1 VLTSENPAKKTTAS
15 AAGWT
20 TMPENTRRR
29 SLRFQVLL
37 LTSLITTVLAV
48 FFACV
53 FFYALPSVLIKA
65 ESSYTANMVETV
77 RGNLKDTVQR
87 LALTCDDL
95 GAWDASVRFIAGKYP
110 DFIAENW
117 PKGSPAH
124 GHNADVMFIKD
135 AAGRTIYADY
145 YDVETDGRAKPV
157 AGFDEALAPLAEACL
172 AAYNADP
179 ESAEDSPRQ
188 ERVRAGVLF
197 VGDEVYAVAVAPVR
211 VPGEGGANGTAVL
224 GVSLSNSR
232 LAAITHHSA
241 AEFSAT
247 KLAAGDRQGGGEIT
261 FRTDGG
267 MFVADIPGEDIFGNR
282 ILLHMSENRDIYLD
296 GRVLLNNALAALIL
310 AVLLFAGCVFMIADR
325 FIVRPLE
332 RMNADILSHARG
344 ESMNPDRYAR
354 DCKEFASICAS
365 INAMVRQIALSDTA
379 LVLMNGVMNGL
390 DDYIY
395 VYDPDTREILFA
407 NDKTKELFP
416 LVEGK
421 GDTVDPLGLYAYF
434 SGRNEACPVR
444 GAAAWEEVNPVTGRS
459 YRYMTGVVKW
469 TGKREACFQHVAD
482 ITDLKRGEA
491 AEEQLVLM
499 SAIVENSPQFIS
511 LIDST
516 GAFLFINR
524 DGAASLGYRA
534 EDLDRGNFT
543 RLLDK
548 ENAAR
553 FIESI
558 TPRIFAEV
566 SAEFELTVTCR
577 NGDTR
582 VMSFSSFSLESGS
595 GVVALIAKDM
605 TESRLL
611 EIELTAAKE
620 QAERSS
626 RAKGDF
632 LSRMSHEIRTPM
644 NAIIGMTGIA
654 RSSRDADK
662 KEYCLEKISD
672 ASTHLLG
679 VINDIL
685 DISKIEAGK
694 FELSYTDFVFKKMLE
709 RVQTV
714 VAYKLEEKH
723 QEFIVNVAP
732 DVPRAL
738 VSDEQRLAQVI
749 TNLVGNAVK
758 FTPENGRVTLAISLL
773 DESVGVCTLLTEV
786 SDTGIGISP
795 EQQGRLFQSFE
806 QADSGTARR
815 FGGTGLGL
823 AISKSIVQMMDG
835 DIWVE
840 SEEGKGAKFA
850 FTYRAARGESGEDD
864 GASESGG
871 AITGAPVEAPP
882 RLAGVRILLADDVA
896 INREIAATMLE
907 AEGAVVEEAE
917 DGGRAYEMFKADPD
931 GYDIILMDIHM
942 PKMDGYECSRLIR
955 ALDTQ
960 RAAEIPIIAMT
971 ADVFREDIER
981 CREAGMN
988 EHIGKPIDAKQMIAK
1003 LESVLQQR
1011 IV

>member
-1 VLTSENPAKKTTAS
+1 
-15 AAGWT
+15 
-20 TMPENTRRR
+20 MPETIRRR

-37 LTSLITTVLAV
+37 LISLITVILALV
-48 FFACV
+48 FSAV
-53 FFYALPSVLIKA
+53 FFYALPSVLSRA
-65 ESSYTANMVETV
+65 ESSYTANIVEAV
-77 RGNLKDTVQR
+77 RGNFQDTVQR

-95 GAWDASVRFIAGKYP
+95 GAWDAPMRFIAGEYP
-110 DFIAENW
+110 EFIAENW

-124 GHNADVMFIKD
+124 GHNADIMLIKD
-135 AAGRTIYADY
+135 AAGRTVYADY
-145 YDVETDGRAKPV
+145 YDADAGESTEPV
-157 AGFDEALAPLAEACL
+157 QGFDDAIGPPAEACL
-172 AAYNADP
+172 AAYNDDP
-179 ESAEDSPRQ
+179 EAAEERPLR

-197 VGDEVYAVAVAPVR
+197 TDAAVYAVAVAPVR
-211 VPGEGGANGTAVL
+211 VPGEGAANGTAVL
-224 GVSLSNSR
+224 GVSLSSSR
-232 LAAITHHSA
+232 LTMITHHSA
-241 AEFSAT
+241 AEFAVT
-247 KLAAGDRQGGGEIT
+247 KLPTEAPRSDGAIT
-261 FRTDGG
+261 FRTDGD
-267 MFVADIPGEDIFGNR
+267 MLIADIPGEDIFGNG
-282 ILLHMSENRDIYLD
+282 INLHMSEKRDIYREGLA
-296 GRVLLNNALAALIL
+296 VLNNALAALIL
-310 AVLLFAGCVFMIADR
+310 AVLLFAAGVFVIADR
-325 FIVRPLE
+325 FIVRPME
-332 RMNADILSHARG
+332 RMNEDILSLAPG
-344 ESMNPDRYAR
+344 ESMNPDRYAG
-354 DCKEFASICAS
+354 DCREFAGICAS
-365 INAMVRQIALSDTA
+365 INDMVRQINLSDTA
-379 LVLMNGVMNGL
+379 LVMMNGVMNGL

-395 VYDPDTREILFA
+395 VYDPDTEEILFA
-407 NDKTKELFP
+407 NDKMKEVFA
-416 LVEGK
+416 LVEAG
-421 GDTVDPLGLYAYF
+421 GGTVDPQGLYAHF
-434 SGRNEACPVR
+434 AGPNASCPVR
-444 GAAAWEEVNPVTGRS
+444 RPAGGRGAAIWEAGDPETGRS
-459 YRYMTGVVKW
+459 YRYMAGVVKW

-511 LIDST
+511 LIACT

-524 DGAASLGYRA
+524 DGAASLGYKA
-534 EDLDRGNFT
+534 DELDRGNFT
-543 RLLDK
+543 QLLDK
-548 ENAAR
+548 ESAAL
-553 FIESI
+553 FVESI
-558 TPRIFAEV
+558 IPRIFAEV

-582 VMSFSSFSLESGS
+582 ILSFSSFSLESGS
-595 GVVALIAKDM
+595 GVVALIAKDI

-644 NAIIGMTGIA
+644 NASIGMTGIA
-654 RSSRDADK
+654 RGSRDAEK

-709 RVQTV
+709 RVRTV

-732 DVPRAL
+732 DVPCSV

-749 TNLVGNAVK
+749 TNLLGNAVK
-758 FTPENGRVTLAISLL
+758 FTPENGRVTLSISLL
-773 DESVGVCTLLTEV
+773 DESDEVCTLLTEV

-795 EQQGRLFQSFE
+795 EQQSRLFQSFE

-850 FTYRAARGESGEDD
+850 FTFRAARGELSDDDASRALNGE
-864 GASESGG
+864 
-871 AITGAPVEAPP
+871 ITGAPLGALP
-882 RLAGVRILLADDVA
+882 RFEGVRILLADDVA
-896 INREIAATMLE
+896 VNREIADAMLE
-907 AEGAVVEEAE
+907 AEGAVVDDAE
-917 DGGRAYEMFKADPD
+917 DGRRAYEMFKADPD
-931 GYDIILMDIHM
+931 RYDLILMDIHM
-942 PKMDGYECSRLIR
+942 PEMDGYEASRLIR
-955 ALDTQ
+955 ALDIP
-960 RAAEIPIIAMT
+960 RAADIPIIAMT

-981 CREAGMN
+981 CREAGMD

-1003 LESVLQQR
+1003 LESVLQR
-1011 IV
+1011 KIV

>member
-1 VLTSENPAKKTTAS
+1 
-15 AAGWT
+15 
-20 TMPENTRRR
+20 MPENIRRR
-29 SLRFQVLL
+29 SLRFQILL
-37 LTSLITTVLAV
+37 PASLITAILAV
-48 FFACV
+48 VFSAV
-53 FFYALPSVLIKA
+53 FFYALPSVLSRA
-65 ESSYTANMVETV
+65 EHSYTTNIVEVV
-77 RGNLKDTVQR
+77 RGNFLDTVQR

-95 GAWDASVRFIAGKYP
+95 GAWDAPMRFIAGEYP

-124 GHNADVMFIKD
+124 GHNVDVMLIKD
-135 AAGRTIYADY
+135 TAGRTIYADY
-145 YDVETDGRAKPV
+145 YDAGTGGSAEPDK
-157 AGFDEALAPLAEACL
+157 GFDEALVPLAEACV
-172 AAYNADP
+172 AAYNEDP
-179 ESAEDSPRQ
+179 EAAEERPPR

-197 VGDEVYAVAVAPVR
+197 TGESVYAVAVAPVR
-211 VPGEGGANGTAVL
+211 VPGEGKANGTAIL

-232 LAAITHHSA
+232 LAELTHHST
-241 AEFSAT
+241 AEFSVT
-247 KLAAGDRQGGGEIT
+247 KLGADDRRGGEET
-261 FRTDGG
+261 VFRTDGD
-267 MFVADIPGEDIFGNR
+267 MFVADIPGEDIFGKR
-282 ILLHMSENRDIYLD
+282 IILHMSEKRDIYLD
-296 GRVLLNNALAALIL
+296 GRDMLNDALATLIL
-310 AVLLFAGCVFMIADR
+310 AGLLFAGGVFVITDSL
-325 FIVRPLE
+325 IVRPLE
-332 RMNADILSHARG
+332 RMNADILSLAPG
-344 ESMNPDRYAR
+344 ESMSPDRYAGECR
-354 DCKEFASICAS
+354 EFASICAS
-365 INAMVRQIALSDTA
+365 INAMVRQIDLSDTA

-395 VYDPDTREILFA
+395 VYDPDTGEILFA
-407 NDKTKELFP
+407 NDKVKEL
-416 LVEGK
+416 LAANEGR
-421 GDTVDPLGLYAYF
+421 GDAADPQNLYAYF
-434 SGRNEACPVR
+434 SGPNASCPVR
-444 GAAAWEEVNPVTGRS
+444 RPHADARGTSVWEAGNPETGRS
-459 YRYMTGVVKW
+459 YRYMAGVVKW
-469 TGKREACFQHVAD
+469 KGKREACFQHVAD

-516 GAFLFINR
+516 GTFLFINR

-543 RLLDK
+543 RLLNK
-548 ENAAR
+548 ESAAL

-558 TPRIFAEV
+558 VPRIFAEV

-582 VMSFSSFSLESGS
+582 VMSFSAFSLESGS
-595 GVVALIAKDM
+595 GVVALIARDI

-620 QAERSS
+620 LAERSS

-644 NAIIGMTGIA
+644 NAVIGMTGIA
-654 RSSRDADK
+654 RGTRDAAR
-662 KEYCLEKISD
+662 KEYCLEKISE

-694 FELSYTDFVFKKMLE
+694 FELSYTDFVFKRMIG
-709 RVQTV
+709 RVKTV

-732 DVPRAL
+732 DVPCSL

-758 FTPENGRVTLAISLL
+758 FTPENGRVTLAVSLL
-773 DESVGVCTLLTEV
+773 DESDEVCTLLTEV

-795 EQQGRLFQSFE
+795 EQQSRLFQSFE

-823 AISKSIVQMMDG
+823 AISKSIVQMMAG

-850 FTYRAARGESGEDD
+850 FTFRAARGELSGEDVAHASD
-864 GASESGG
+864 GE
-871 AITGAPVEAPP
+871 ITGAPVGDLP
-882 RLAGVRILLADDVA
+882 RFVGLRFLLADDVA
-896 INREIAATMLE
+896 INREIAAAMLE
-907 AEGAVVEEAE
+907 AEGAVVENAE
-917 DGGRAYEMFKADPD
+917 NGRRAYEMFKADPG
-931 GYDIILMDIHM
+931 GYDLILMDIHM
-942 PKMDGYECSRLIR
+942 PEMDGYESSRLIR
-955 ALDTQ
+955 ALDTP

-981 CREAGMN
+981 CSEAGMD

-1003 LESVLQQR
+1003 LDSVLKR
-1011 IV
+1011 KIV